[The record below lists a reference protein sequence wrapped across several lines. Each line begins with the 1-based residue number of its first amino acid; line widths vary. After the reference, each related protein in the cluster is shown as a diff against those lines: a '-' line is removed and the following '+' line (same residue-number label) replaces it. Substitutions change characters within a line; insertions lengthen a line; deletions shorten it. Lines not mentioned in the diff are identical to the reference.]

1 MTTLLQTFPW
11 EQREENL
18 MDEKLMTI
26 GEIAKE
32 ANVSIRTIHYYD
44 QCGLLKASA
53 YSEGG
58 YRLYS
63 NKELVMLFQ
72 IKGLKELGLSLNEI
86 KQQLVSFDVPEKVL
100 EILKRQKR
108 IIAGNIQSL
117 QNTFTAI
124 ELLED
129 EITKTNSVNFGKYA
143 DAISSMGHEQESL
156 WLLDIM
162 GQDLREHVLHRFDKE
177 TGVDFYKNLMELI
190 DSIIKAQGSG
200 ATPKGAKGQKLI
212 SSFWDMVVEVVD
224 GNVNLFPSL
233 NTFADKLA
241 DTPNEFALKWTQV
254 EPFISE
260 ALEIYFQ
267 KNQIEVPNESKEE

>member
-1 MTTLLQTFPW
+1 
-11 EQREENL
+11 
-18 MDEKLMTI
+18 MDDKFMTI

-32 ANVSIRTIHYYD
+32 ANVSIRTVHYYD

-63 NKELVMLFQ
+63 NKELVILLQ

-86 KQQLVSFDVPEKVL
+86 KQQLVSFDIPEKVL
-100 EILKRQKR
+100 EILKRQKS

-117 QNTFTAI
+117 QNTFTTI
-124 ELLED
+124 ELLEA
-129 EITKTNSVNFGKYA
+129 EIILTNSVNFAKYA
-143 DAISSMGHEQESL
+143 DAISSMRNEQENL

-162 GQDLREHVLHRFDKE
+162 GQDLRDHFLHRFDKE
-177 TGVDFYKNLMELI
+177 AGVDFYKNLMELI
-190 DSIIKAQGSG
+190 DSIIKAKKNG
-200 ATPKGAKGQKLI
+200 ARPKSAKGQKLL
-212 SSFWDMVVEVVD
+212 SSFWNIVEEVLD

-233 NTFADKLA
+233 HTFSDKLA
-241 DTPNEFALKWTQV
+241 DNTNEFAQKWTQV

-267 KNQIEVPNESKEE
+267 NHHIEVPSESKEEQA

>member
-1 MTTLLQTFPW
+1 
-11 EQREENL
+11 

-108 IIAGNIQSL
+108 IIARNIQNL
-117 QNTFTAI
+117 QHTFTAI

-129 EITKTNSVNFGKYA
+129 EITKTNNVNFAKYA
-143 DAISSMGHEQESL
+143 DAISNMRNEQESL
-156 WLLDIM
+156 WLLNIM
-162 GQDLREHVLHRFDKE
+162 GQDLREHFLHRFDNE
-177 TGVDFYKNLMELI
+177 AGADFYKNLMELM
-190 DSIIKAQGSG
+190 DSIIKVQENG
-200 ATPKGAKGQKLI
+200 AKPESTKGQKLV

-224 GNVNLFPSL
+224 GNMNLFPSMQ
-233 NTFADKLA
+233 TFSDKLA
-241 DTPNEFALKWTQV
+241 DTSSEFALKWTQV
-254 EPFISE
+254 ESFISE

-267 KNQIEVPNESKEE
+267 KNQIQVPNESKEE

>member
-1 MTTLLQTFPW
+1 M
-11 EQREENL
+11 E
-18 MDEKLMTI
+18 EKLMTI

-44 QCGLLKASA
+44 QCGLLKAAA

-72 IKGLKELGLSLNEI
+72 IKGLKELGLSLNDI
-86 KQQLVSFDVPEKVL
+86 KQQLLSFDVPEKVL

-129 EITKTNSVNFGKYA
+129 EITLTNSVNFAKYA
-143 DAISSMGHEQESL
+143 DTISNMRNEQESL

-162 GQDLREHVLHRFDKE
+162 GQDLREHFLHKFDKE
-177 TGVDFYKNLMELI
+177 AGVDVYKNLMELI
-190 DSIIKAQGSG
+190 DSIIKAQESG
-200 ATPKGAKGQKLI
+200 ATPKSAKGQKLV
-212 SSFWDMVVEVVD
+212 SLFWNIVEEVLD

-241 DTPNEFALKWTQV
+241 DTAYEFAQKWTQV
-254 EPFISE
+254 EPFINK
-260 ALEIYFQ
+260 ALEVYFQ
-267 KNQIEVPNESKEE
+267 NNHIESERK

>member
-1 MTTLLQTFPW
+1 
-11 EQREENL
+11 

-44 QCGLLKASA
+44 QCGLLKAAA

-86 KQQLVSFDVPEKVL
+86 KQQLLSFDVPEKVL

-108 IIAGNIQSL
+108 IIAGNIQNL

-129 EITKTNSVNFGKYA
+129 EITKTNSVNFAKYA
-143 DAISSMGHEQESL
+143 ETISNMRDEQESL

-162 GQDLREHVLHRFDKE
+162 GQDLREHFSHRFDE
-177 TGVDFYKNLMELI
+177 EAGADFYKNLMELI
-190 DSIIKAQGSG
+190 DSIIKVQKSG
-200 ATPKGAKGQKLI
+200 AKPRSAKGQKLA
-212 SSFWDMVVEVVD
+212 SSFWTMVEEVLD
-224 GNVNLFPSL
+224 GNMNLFSSMH
-233 NTFADKLA
+233 TFSDKLA
-241 DTPNEFALKWTQV
+241 DNATEFAQKWTQV
-254 EPFISE
+254 EPFINE

-267 KNQIEVPNESKEE
+267 NNHIEVPREEHA